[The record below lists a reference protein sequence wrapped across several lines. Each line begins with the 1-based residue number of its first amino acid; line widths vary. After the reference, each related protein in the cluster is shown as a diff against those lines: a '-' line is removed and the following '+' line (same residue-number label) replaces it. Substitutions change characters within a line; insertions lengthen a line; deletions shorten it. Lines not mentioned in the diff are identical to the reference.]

1 MRETDDEDADRD
13 RLERLLAVL
22 ADHPGDE
29 DVRLT
34 VHMLDGQ
41 SQGVKLGK
49 VRVSI
54 DGELLTELADVLGDA
69 GSVQA

>member
-1 MRETDDEDADRD
+1 M
-13 RLERLLAVL
+13 LAVL

-29 DVRLT
+29 EVRLT
-34 VHMLDGQ
+34 VVTLDGQ

-54 DGELLTELADVLGDA
+54 DGELLTELSDVLGDA
-69 GSVQA
+69 GSVKA